1 MTISQEQNG
10 SEQRLGQTAED
21 AAGGADAPAVMYC
34 ANHPE
39 TETYLRCNKCGKPI
53 CLKCAVLTEVGYRC
67 KECIREQQ
75 NVFYN
80 AMTYDNWIAFGVA
93 ALITMF
99 AWPIVSYFLRAT
111 GFFGWIIAAL
121 VGSGAGAA
129 LGQII
134 RSSVGKRRGRYIRH
148 FALGGIVVG
157 FVLSL
162 FLTSMLF
169 SSIFPFAS
177 LQGLLF
183 AVLAITAAWQ
193 FLRW

>member
-1 MTISQEQNG
+1 MNAFQEQSG
-10 SEQRLGQTAED
+10 ASATAPQPASND
-21 AAGGADAPAVMYC
+21 GAAVIYC

-80 AMTYDNWIAFGVA
+80 AMTSDNWIAFAVA
-93 ALITMF
+93 AGITMV
-99 AWPIVSYFLRAT
+99 AWPLVSFFLRAT

-134 RSSVGKRRGRYIRH
+134 RQSVGKRRGRYIRH
-148 FALGGIVVG
+148 FTLAGIVVG
-157 FVLSL
+157 FVASL
-162 FLTSMLF
+162 LITSLAF
-169 SSIFPFAS
+169 STFFPFAS
-177 LQGLLF
+177 LQGILF
-183 AVLAITAAWQ
+183 AILAIVAAWQ

>member
-1 MTISQEQNG
+1 MTTPTPVTTENVSGDQ
-10 SEQRLGQTAED
+10 
-21 AAGGADAPAVMYC
+21 PMFC

-53 CLKCAVLTEVGYRC
+53 CLKCAELTEVGYRC

-80 AMTYDNWIAFGVA
+80 ALTADNWIAFAVA
-93 ALITMF
+93 AGITLV
-99 AWPIVSYFLRAT
+99 AWPIVAFLLRIT

-129 LGQII
+129 LAQII
-134 RSSVGKRRGRYIRH
+134 RNSVGRRRGRYIRH
-148 FALGGIVVG
+148 FTLAGIVVG
-157 FVLSL
+157 LVLSG
-162 FLTSMLF
+162 FITMTF
-169 SSIFPFAS
+169 AGFAPFFS

-183 AVLAITAAWQ
+183 LVLAMAAAYQ
-193 FLRW
+193 TLRW